1 MGERPK
7 PSQITP
13 GCPPSES
20 GRVRSE
26 QVVERI
32 MELVRSGNL
41 KSGDRLPPERE
52 LIEIFEISRPSLREA
67 LRSLMTLGVIEIRH
81 GGGAYVSDLTAQT
94 LLAPLDFY
102 LSLSSATMLETFDSR
117 RVVEVE
123 LIRRAALGATKADLR
138 ELDAMMSAHASVLN
152 DPVGFRILDSRFHD
166 KIYSMGRNAILA
178 RMAASLYSMGLDL
191 RRRATEE
198 PGAIAVSTSDHQ
210 QILDA
215 FRAGD
220 PDAAA
225 KAMLG
230 HIAHIEAST
239 VRMLEPSKVA

>member
-7 PSQITP
+7 PSQITAGSQP
-13 GCPPSES
+13 GES

-26 QVVERI
+26 QVVDRI

-81 GGGAYVSDLTAQT
+81 GGGAYVSDLKAQT

-102 LSLSSATMLETFDSR
+102 LSLSTATMQETFDSR

-123 LIRRAALGATKADLR
+123 LIRRAAQRATKADLR
-138 ELDAMMSAHASVLN
+138 ELDAMMAAHASVLN
-152 DPVGFRILDSRFHD
+152 DPIGFRILDSRFHD
-166 KIYSMGRNAILA
+166 KLYSMGQNAILA

-198 PGAIAVSTSDHQ
+198 AGTIATSMSDHQ

-215 FRAGD
+215 FREGD
-220 PDAAA
+220 ADAAGT
-225 KAMLG
+225 AMLG

-239 VRMLEPSKVA
+239 LRMLEAADVA